1 MVQAGQCVRIWRI
14 SAAVATGGLVANVA
28 GAPRLKVDGS
38 PGRLVDLVRECVA
51 ALSRIG
57 NVKRVRP

>member
-1 MVQAGQCVRIWRI
+1 MVQAGQCVRTSRI

-28 GAPRLKVDGS
+28 GASRLNVDAA

-57 NVKRVRP
+57 KVKKAKS